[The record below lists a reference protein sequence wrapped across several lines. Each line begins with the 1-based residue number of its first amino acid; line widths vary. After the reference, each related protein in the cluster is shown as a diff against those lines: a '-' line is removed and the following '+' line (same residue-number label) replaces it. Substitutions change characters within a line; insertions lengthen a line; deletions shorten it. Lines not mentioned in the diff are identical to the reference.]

1 MGTGLMA
8 ERTPYTYERVESP
21 YMGER
26 QPMTGDHHEM
36 KDMAP
41 EAQTGYEPYRHAS

>member
-21 YMGER
+21 FVGER
-26 QPMTGDHHEM
+26 QAMATDHEM
-36 KDMAP
+36 TDMA
-41 EAQTGYEPYRHAS
+41 AGAHSGYEPYRHA

>member
-26 QPMTGDHHEM
+26 QPMPGGHEM
-36 KDMAP
+36 TDMT
-41 EAQTGYEPYRHAS
+41 AQGQGGYEPYRHA